1 MTWIAVGV
9 GGVSAITSGIGMIG
23 AGKQKKR
30 IAREIANQKEV
41 PLTNIADGM
50 QVSTRGADLEKQ
62 QQAQLAATQTDA
74 LADGGTRALV
84 GGIGRVSAESQ
95 NVNARIGA
103 NLDEQQNN
111 INNVRAQDEARIQ
124 TVKEQRQNAKLAALS
139 SQYNA
144 ANQTQATAM
153 GNIAQSAGMAGNAL
167 AASGKLDTKEKPNS
181 INRKV
186 KIKPTSGNNIY
197 AYVNND
203 TVG

>member
-50 QVSTRGADLEKQ
+50 QVSTRGADLQKT

-124 TVKEQRQNAKLAALS
+124 SIKEQRQNAKLAALS

-167 AASGKLDTKEKPNS
+167 ANSDYMSAENIAARKLA
-181 INRKV
+181 RKN
-186 KIKPTSGNNIY
+186 K
-197 AYVNND
+197 
-203 TVG
+203 